1 MGKGSSAMLEKA
13 MQGIDNGLRGD
24 RGSVGVA
31 DLAIQVQALK
41 TRMDTVL
48 PTLATREQLAQEV
61 GALRSEM
68 KHEIGALRSEM
79 KEELGELRSEMKQ
92 EIGDLRSEMKQEIG
106 DLRSEMKHEL
116 GGLRSELKQE
126 VGGLRA
132 EIKDSIGGL
141 RAEMHQT
148 VTSAIKW
155 GLGIG
160 LSAITAAAAFV
171 TLMSPHFPP
180 SSRAREAVSAVMVKP
195 EALPAQP

>member
-1 MGKGSSAMLEKA
+1 
-13 MQGIDNGLRGD
+13 MQGIDSGLRGD

-48 PTLATREQLAQEV
+48 PTLATRAQLAQEF

-68 KHEIGALRSEM
+68 KHETGALRSEM
-79 KEELGELRSEMKQ
+79 KEE
-92 EIGDLRSEMKQEIG
+92 IGA
-106 DLRSEMKHEL
+106 LRSEMKHEL
-116 GGLRSELKQE
+116 GVLRSELKQE

-171 TLMSPHFPP
+171 TMMSPHFPP